1 MTTKQML
8 EQVIA
13 QLAKAP
19 SATVAIPGFGTVPT
33 PQVARNAAKSAG
45 ETPASIV
52 ETVPYRRVR
61 YSGRPSKAQIAS
73 LKEMGAFAHRVVGA
87 DGSQT
92 WYWLVPT
99 ASQQ

>member
-1 MTTKQML
+1 MTKREL
-8 EQVIA
+8 EAAV
-13 QLAKAP
+13 LTLMGKAP
-19 SATVAIPGFGTVPT
+19 SATVAIPGFGAVPT
-33 PQVARNAAKSAG
+33 PTVARQAAKSAG

-99 ASQQ
+99 ASN